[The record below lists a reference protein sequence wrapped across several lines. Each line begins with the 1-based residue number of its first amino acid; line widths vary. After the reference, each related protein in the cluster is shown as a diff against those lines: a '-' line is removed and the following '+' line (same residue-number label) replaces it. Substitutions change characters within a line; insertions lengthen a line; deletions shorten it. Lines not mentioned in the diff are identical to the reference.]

1 MGGGDGA
8 GARDRLPQARE
19 WARDDDGDGVREVH
33 NNTLEGLWAGLR
45 NFLRPFRGV
54 SKWYLDEYVGMFAWG
69 YAIKEVTGD
78 FIRALCGLWPTTILG
93 P

>member
-1 MGGGDGA
+1 
-8 GARDRLPQARE
+8 
-19 WARDDDGDGVREVH
+19 
-33 NNTLEGLWAGLR
+33 
-45 NFLRPFRGV
+45 
-54 SKWYLDEYVGMFAWG
+54 MFAWG